1 MPPPIEESVAY
12 LEGKVED
19 HSRGFGEIRD
29 QVTNVDGHVLA
40 LDQKVDGF
48 RTELAS
54 RIDGVGVRVDTL
66 DQKIDRFR
74 EELASRI
81 DAVDQRIGS
90 VDQKFDRFREE
101 LASRI
106 DAVDR
111 KVSRQF
117 VWLVGIQVALLLSV
131 IGALLQG

>member
-1 MPPPIEESVAY
+1 MPPPIEERVAY

-81 DAVDQRIGS
+81 DAVD
-90 VDQKFDRFREE
+90 
-101 LASRI
+101 
-106 DAVDR
+106 R